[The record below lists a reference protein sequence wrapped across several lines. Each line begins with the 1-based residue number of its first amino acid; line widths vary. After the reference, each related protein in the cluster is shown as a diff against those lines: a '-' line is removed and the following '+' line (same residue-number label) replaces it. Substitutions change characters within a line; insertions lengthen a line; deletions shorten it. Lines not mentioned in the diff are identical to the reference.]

1 VVELGYVEQMSA
13 SDPQKN
19 QLKPHLKKTWCIGH
33 LDSNFIARMEQL
45 LHLYSLPY
53 DPAYPVVCFDERP
66 CFLIGEV
73 MAPLNP
79 QPGHVAK
86 EHYAYSKNGSCC
98 LLAAIEPRTGTRLA
112 QLHHQRTKR
121 EYALFLQALAQRYSQ
136 AIKIRLVQDN
146 LNTHN
151 LSALYETSRQNKPLP

>member
-1 VVELGYVEQMSA
+1 
-13 SDPQKN
+13 
-19 QLKPHLKKTWCIGH
+19 
-33 LDSNFIARMEQL
+33 MEQL
-45 LHLYSLPY
+45 LHLYSLPL
-53 DPAYPVVCFDERP
+53 DPAYPVICFDERP

-79 QPGHVAK
+79 QPGQMAK

-121 EYALFLQALAQRYSQ
+121 EYALFLQALA
-136 AIKIRLVQDN
+136 
-146 LNTHN
+146 
-151 LSALYETSRQNKPLP
+151 